1 MDILP
6 LILNVLHERY
16 DIAIESVTP
25 ETTLESLEVDSLGLV
40 ELMFEVEDRLGVP
53 APKDFQTPVTVAD
66 LVKII
71 QSMLEVD
78 QGNSQCLASA

>member
-1 MDILP
+1 MDVLP

-25 ETTLESLEVDSLGLV
+25 ETTLESLDVDSLGLV
-40 ELMFEVEDRLGVP
+40 ELMFEVEDRTGVP

-66 LVKII
+66 LVKIV
-71 QSMLEVD
+71 QSMLD
-78 QGNSQCLASA
+78 ARQGQPA

>member
-1 MDILP
+1 MIAVLP

-25 ETTLESLEVDSLGLV
+25 ETTLESLDVDSLGLV

-53 APKDFQTPVTVAD
+53 APKDFKTPVTVAD
-66 LVKII
+66 LVTIV
-71 QSMLEVD
+71 QSMLD
-78 QGNSQCLASA
+78 AGPKA

>member
-6 LILNVLHERY
+6 LIIEVLHERY
-16 DIAIESVTP
+16 DIAIEAVTP

-53 APKDFQTPVTVAD
+53 APKDFERPVTVAD

-71 QSMLEVD
+71 QSMLEVG
-78 QGNSQCLASA
+78 QGETPCLASA